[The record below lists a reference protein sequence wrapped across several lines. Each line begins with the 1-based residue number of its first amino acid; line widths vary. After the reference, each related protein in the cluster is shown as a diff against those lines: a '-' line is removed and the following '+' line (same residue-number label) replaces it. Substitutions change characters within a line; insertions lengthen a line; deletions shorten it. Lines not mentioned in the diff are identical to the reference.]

1 MATCVLYRM
10 QPDSVVTRR
19 LNAAFAS
26 AVSRHAIEGLG
37 LRMSIVSLD
46 VESDDWGDD
55 IRTVRLKTRL
65 ARDGSLGVR
74 FSLFA
79 HVRERM
85 STIDFC
91 MELRWRPASDTKP
104 RLMCRAS
111 LEDAATRRDPDRQ
124 KMVQHPD
131 GLSRSTFEQLRA
143 ALFPPRSTP
152 ASVPRVSD
160 AALVAVVLAAAGATI
175 DLPETAR
182 PRSARE
188 PHICL
193 GCAWDPAHDYK
204 FQEALGV
211 DPDSPGFP
219 RQTNWIE
226 RSARQAMRV
235 PEPYDEHYKSQGFN
249 CAVEGEDGT
258 DTDSDEDE
266 VEW

>member
-1 MATCVLYRM
+1 M
-10 QPDSVVTRR
+10 QPASVVTRR

-46 VESDDWGDD
+46 VESGGWGDD

-65 ARDGSLGVR
+65 ARDYGSPGVR
-74 FSLFA
+74 FALFA

-85 STIDFC
+85 RTIDFC

-111 LEDAATRRDPDRQ
+111 LELAAAHRDPDRQ
-124 KMVQHPD
+124 KMVQHPG

-143 ALFPPRSTP
+143 ALFPPCSTP
-152 ASVPRVSD
+152 PSVPRLSD

-204 FQEALGV
+204 FQAALGI

-219 RQTNWIE
+219 RRTNWIE
-226 RSARQAMRV
+226 RAARKAMEV
-235 PEPYDEHYKSQGFN
+235 PEPYDEHYKSHGFN
-249 CAVEGEDGT
+249 CAVEGEDSTDT

-266 VEW
+266 DDW